1 LKLALKI
8 LAGLAVAV
16 VALVGALVIYTF
28 ATALRPAS
36 PVGVQQAVV
45 VDAGHPPIP
54 VDIWYPTDSKPG
66 FVLLPSAAQWVAA
79 RGRVAGAGLPLVI
92 LSHGTGG
99 GAMSHV
105 DTALAL
111 AEAGFVV
118 VAPTHTGDNFRDD
131 SAVGTSHWLVDR
143 SRHISRVADFMLN
156 TWRDRA
162 YLDGRRVGLFGFSA
176 GATTGL
182 ISIGGVPDLDRVETQ
197 CASHPEFVCQLRRA
211 EAPIQDPG
219 TASWTHDTRISAAVI
234 AAPGLGFTF
243 EPAGL
248 AAVRV
253 PVQLWSGAEDQSVP
267 YATNAGI
274 VRGLLPNPPEFHSVP
289 GAGHLA
295 FLRPCRIGPPLL
307 CKDGPDFD
315 RVAFHKTFN
324 RAVVTFFEA
333 HLAASSAAVSAGA
346 DTGNGHHKTPT
357 AG

>member
-1 LKLALKI
+1 MKLALKI
-8 LAGLAVAV
+8 LAGIAV
-16 VALVGALVIYTF
+16 VAVTLVAALVIYTF

-45 VDAGHPPIP
+45 VDAGHPPIA

-118 VAPTHTGDNFRDD
+118 VAPTHTGDNYRDD
-131 SAVGTSHWLVDR
+131 SAVGTSRWLVDR

-156 TWRDRA
+156 TWEGRDH
-162 YLDGRRVGLFGFSA
+162 LDSRRVGLFGFSA

-182 ISIGGVPDLDRVETQ
+182 ISIGGIPDLDRVEPQ
-197 CASHPEFVCQLRRA
+197 CASHPEFVCRLRPVGVAVR
-211 EAPIQDPG
+211 DPG
-219 TASWTHDTRISAAVI
+219 PASWTHDARISAAVI
-234 AAPGLGFTF
+234 VAPGLGFTF
-243 EPAGL
+243 EPEGL
-248 AAVRV
+248 AAVRA

-274 VRGLLPNPPEFHSVP
+274 VRGLLPSPPEYHSVP
-289 GAGHLA
+289 GASHFS
-295 FLRPCRIGPPLL
+295 FLRPCRIGPPQL

-324 RAVVTFFEA
+324 RSVVAFFET
-333 HLAASSAAVSAGA
+333 HLVPSSEATSAGA
-346 DTGNGHHKTPT
+346 GTGEGREETP
-357 AG
+357 